1 MGISKKNVSILVM
14 AFVTVFLNMMNYSLI
29 VPILPFLVKEFDS
42 TSLQEGILFSSY
54 SVFQLISIGDSCF
67 LSVGLLIMGPLS
79 DKYGRKPFL
88 ILSLLGSCIGK
99 DVYLP

>member
-1 MGISKKNVSILVM
+1 MGISKKNMSILVM

-54 SVFQLISIGDSCF
+54 SVFQLISMLYCF
-67 LSVGLLIMGPLS
+67 
-79 DKYGRKPFL
+79 YE
-88 ILSLLGSCIGK
+88 
-99 DVYLP
+99 